1 MENATEYTQRLIRGG
16 ARAHKSMGQV
26 FLMSD
31 EVIEGIVLAST
42 IQPDVPLVEIGPGL
56 GVLTRVLAQ
65 RVQTMWAVE
74 LDKHKIGIL
83 TKELRGQPIEI
94 VNQDA
99 LTLDL
104 NELWGDQKGYLVGNL
119 PYYITSPL
127 IMHFLEQAD
136 RLSGMTIMVQKEV
149 ADRIA
154 ASPGSKTY
162 GILSIAVQISLQKYL
177 ELRARNAS
185 GPTATF
191 ENAEA
196 GDGHTFALLD
206 SANDGVDQVLNS
218 FGGVTTVN
226 IQLLCENFDQLCF
239 VHSNPPRQWSALDR
253 LRHTVNP
260 QHAYIHE
267 PRAFTAKSSENFFRS
282 VATVEAL

>member
-31 EVIEGIVLAST
+31 EVIEGIVSAST
-42 IQPDVPLVEIGPGL
+42 IKPDVPLVEIGPGL
-56 GVLTRVLAQ
+56 GVLTRVLAP
-65 RVQTMWAVE
+65 RVQKMWAVE

-83 TKELRGQPIEI
+83 SKELRGQPIEI

-104 NELWGDQKGYLVGNL
+104 NELWGDQKGYLIGNL

-136 RLSGMTIMVQKEV
+136 HLSGMTIMVQKEV

-154 ASPGSKTY
+154 APPGSKTY
-162 GILSIAVQISLQKYL
+162 GILSIAVQISAQVTKVMDVSPSAFWPAPKVTSAVIRLDLRPYLGFNVDKKDFFRVVKAAFSQRRKTLGNSLTGGLGLRKDEVIERLQSAGISDGR
-177 ELRARNAS
+177 RAETLS
-185 GPTATF
+185 IEEF
-191 ENAEA
+191 
-196 GDGHTFALLD
+196 
-206 SANDGVDQVLNS
+206 QVL
-218 FGGVTTVN
+218 T
-226 IQLLCENFDQLCF
+226 
-239 VHSNPPRQWSALDR
+239 
-253 LRHTVNP
+253 
-260 QHAYIHE
+260 
-267 PRAFTAKSSENFFRS
+267 RAFADRGNS
-282 VATVEAL
+282 